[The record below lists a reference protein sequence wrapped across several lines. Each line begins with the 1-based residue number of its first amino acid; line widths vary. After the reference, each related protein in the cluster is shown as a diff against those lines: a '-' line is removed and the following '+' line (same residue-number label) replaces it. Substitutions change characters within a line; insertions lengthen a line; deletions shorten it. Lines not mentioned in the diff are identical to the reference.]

1 MISTTK
7 ILNVNAICLVSLLGF
22 SVSAHAQDSE
32 NYVTFGLGITA
43 TDDTSFQVAP
53 GTIDTEFED
62 DWNYSAAYGWK
73 REGYRYE
80 VELVVGEDDVSSH
93 TLNGGAPLAGPTGGI
108 NMAGVLF
115 NGYYDFSTASAFT
128 PYVGA
133 GLGVAMVEAEGFG
146 VATIPDVLDDDDT
159 VIAYQLMA
167 GIGYDLSDR
176 TNLFAEYRYFGT
188 ESADVTTSVSTGS
201 VATDLDYS
209 INQFRFGVRI
219 SL

>member
-1 MISTTK
+1 MKFTK
-7 ILNVNAICLVSLLGF
+7 KTINLNVICLVSLLGF
-22 SVSAHAQDSE
+22 SASTHAQDSG
-32 NYVTFGLGITA
+32 NYITFGLGITS

-62 DWNYSAAYGWK
+62 DWNYGAAYGWK

-80 VELVVGEDDVSSH
+80 VELVVGEDEVNSH
-93 TLNGGAPLAGPTGGI
+93 TLNGEPLAGATGGI
-108 NMAGVLF
+108 NMASLLL
-115 NGYYDFSTASAFT
+115 NGYYDFSTGSAFT

-146 VATIPDVLDDDDT
+146 VAAIPDVLDDDDT
-159 VIAYQLMA
+159 VIAYQIMA

-188 ESADVTTSVSTGS
+188 ESAEVTTSVSTGS
-201 VATDLDYS
+201 VDTDLDFGS
-209 INQFRFGVRI
+209 AQFRFGVRI
-219 SL
+219 NL

>member
-115 NGYYDFSTASAFT
+115 NGYYDFSAASAFT

>member
-1 MISTTK
+1 MKSTTK

-22 SVSAHAQDSE
+22 GVSAHAQNVE
-32 NYVTFGLGITA
+32 NYISFGLGITA

-53 GTIDTEFED
+53 GTIDTEFDD

-73 REGYRYE
+73 RDVYRYE
-80 VELVVGEDDVSSH
+80 VELVLGEDDVSSH
-93 TLNGGAPLAGPTGGI
+93 SLNGGAPLAGATGGI
-108 NMAGVLF
+108 NMAGLMA

-128 PYVGA
+128 PYLGA

-146 VATIPDVLDDDDT
+146 VAAIPDVLDDDDT

-176 TNLFAEYRYFGT
+176 TNIFAEYRYFGT
-188 ESADVTTSVSTGS
+188 GGADVTTSVSTGS

-209 INQFRFGVRI
+209 ISQFRFGVRI
-219 SL
+219 SI

>member
-62 DWNYSAAYGWK
+62 DWNYSVAYGWK

-80 VELVVGEDDVSSH
+80 AELVLGEDDVSSH
-93 TLNGGAPLAGPTGGI
+93 TLNGGAPLEGPTGGI
-108 NMAGVLF
+108 NMAGLLF

-146 VATIPDVLDDDDT
+146 VAGIPDVLDDDDT

-167 GIGYDLSDR
+167 GIGYDLSER
-176 TNLFAEYRYFGT
+176 TNIFAEYRYFGT

>member
-176 TNLFAEYRYFGT
+176 TNIFAEYRYFGT
-188 ESADVTTSVSTGS
+188 EGADVTTSVSTGS

>member
-1 MISTTK
+1 MSFTSKMINR
-7 ILNVNAICLVSLLGF
+7 NVICLVSLLGF
-22 SVSAHAQDSE
+22 SISAHAQDSD
-32 NYVTFGLGITA
+32 NYVSFGLGITE

-62 DWNYSAAYGWK
+62 DWNYSAAYGWY

-128 PYVGA
+128 PYLGA
-133 GLGVAMVEAEGFG
+133 GLGIAMIEAEGFG
-146 VATIPDVLDDDDT
+146 VAAIPDVLDDDDT
-159 VIAYQLMA
+159 VLAYQVMA
-167 GIGYDLSDR
+167 GIGYEISDR
-176 TNLFAEYRYFGT
+176 TSLFAEYRYFGT
-188 ESADVTTSVSTGS
+188 DSADVTTSVSTGS
-201 VATDLDYS
+201 VDTDLDFS
-209 INQFRFGVRI
+209 SNQFRFGVRI
-219 SL
+219 NL

>member
-32 NYVTFGLGITA
+32 NYITFGLGITE

-167 GIGYDLSDR
+167 GIGYDLSER
-176 TNLFAEYRYFGT
+176 TNIFAEYRYFGT